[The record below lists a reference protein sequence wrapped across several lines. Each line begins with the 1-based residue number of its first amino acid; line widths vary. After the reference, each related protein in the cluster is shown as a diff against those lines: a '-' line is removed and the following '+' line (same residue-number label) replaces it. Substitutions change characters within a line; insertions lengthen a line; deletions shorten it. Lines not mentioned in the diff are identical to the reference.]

1 MKKTRPDDLWI
12 YVEDQ
17 DVVDM
22 ENVSSEKLR
31 WQFVYIS
38 KLPLVVLDFI
48 FIYFD
53 SNIK

>member
-1 MKKTRPDDLWI
+1 MKKTCPDDLWI

-38 KLPLVVLDFI
+38 KLPPVDFI